1 MWHEASG
8 TALPF
13 AEWCDPTARRLTATL
28 AERAAPASPPSG
40 AGAADD
46 TGGNDGTD
54 HTDRIGAAEQADGG
68 SERPAAA
75 AKTATA
81 AKTEVEV
88 EVERQRHVDAAV
100 VAFAQARA
108 GADHT
113 AEAVAADMVAV
124 LALVDAQT
132 GGASPRDP
140 VGLVARALAAWATE
154 QVAAVSTASC
164 IDPVTGLVN
173 GGYLRARLRELHAQ
187 CKALSISPSIAFG
200 ALVLRLDFD
209 LVPPTYRLSA
219 RVGVGRTIM
228 NFFRS
233 GETVAALSS
242 CLVAAVMPAYALERA
257 ESDVQIVLSQQ
268 AELAEVQVTIDRQ
281 LFGDDATD
289 TWSSLVGTRV
299 GA

>member
-13 AEWCDPTARRLTATL
+13 AEWCDPTARRLAATL
-28 AERAAPASPPSG
+28 ARLAVSAPPRP
-40 AGAADD
+40 GAA
-46 TGGNDGTD
+46 
-54 HTDRIGAAEQADGG
+54 AADGG
-68 SERPAAA
+68 GDSPLSHNAGGNADSASRASVEPADGA
-75 AKTATA
+75 
-81 AKTEVEV
+81 
-88 EVERQRHVDAAV
+88 ERQRQVDAAV

-124 LALVDAQT
+124 LDLVEAQS
-132 GGASPRDP
+132 GGASPHDP

-187 CKALSISPSIAFG
+187 CGALSISPSIAFG

-219 RVGVGRTIM
+219 RVGVGRTLL

-242 CLVAAVMPAYALERA
+242 CLLAAVMPAYALERA

>member
-13 AEWCDPTARRLTATL
+13 AEWCDPTARRLAATL
-28 AERAAPASPPSG
+28 AEPSPSAPPSG
-40 AGAADD
+40 AEAADGA
-46 TGGNDGTD
+46 TGGSPD
-54 HTDRIGAAEQADGG
+54 EPEPAD
-68 SERPAAA
+68 EA
-75 AKTATA
+75 
-81 AKTEVEV
+81 
-88 EVERQRHVDAAV
+88 ERQRQVDAAV

-113 AEAVAADMVAV
+113 AEAVATDMVAV
-124 LALVDAQT
+124 LELVDRQT
-132 GGASPRDP
+132 GGASPHDL

-187 CKALSISPSIAFG
+187 CGALSISPSIAFG
-200 ALVLRLDFD
+200 ALVVRLDFD
-209 LVPPTYRLSA
+209 PVPPAYRLSA
-219 RVGVGRTIM
+219 RVGVGRALM

-242 CLVAAVMPAYALERA
+242 CLLAAVMPAYALERA
-257 ESDVQIVLSQQ
+257 ESDVQIVLSRQ

-289 TWSSLVGTRV
+289 TYSSLLGTRV

>member
-13 AEWCDPTARRLTATL
+13 AEWCDPTSRRLAATL
-28 AERAAPASPPSG
+28 CQPEGP
-40 AGAADD
+40 
-46 TGGNDGTD
+46 
-54 HTDRIGAAEQADGG
+54 
-68 SERPAAA
+68 
-75 AKTATA
+75 
-81 AKTEVEV
+81 
-88 EVERQRHVDAAV
+88 RHVDASV

-124 LALVDAQT
+124 LGIVDAQT
-132 GGASPRDP
+132 EGPSSHDR

-154 QVAAVSTASC
+154 QVDAVSTASC

-173 GGYLRARLRELHAQ
+173 GGFLRARLRELHAQ
-187 CKALSISPSIAFG
+187 CEALSITPSMAFG
-200 ALVLRLDFD
+200 GLVVRLDLE
-209 LVPPTYRLSA
+209 LVPPMSRLSA
-219 RVGVGRTIM
+219 RVGVGRTLLD
-228 NFFRS
+228 FFRA

-242 CLVAAVMPAYALERA
+242 SLLAAVMPAYALERA

-268 AELAEVQVTIDRQ
+268 AGLAEVQVTIDRQ
-281 LFGDDATD
+281 LFGDDAID